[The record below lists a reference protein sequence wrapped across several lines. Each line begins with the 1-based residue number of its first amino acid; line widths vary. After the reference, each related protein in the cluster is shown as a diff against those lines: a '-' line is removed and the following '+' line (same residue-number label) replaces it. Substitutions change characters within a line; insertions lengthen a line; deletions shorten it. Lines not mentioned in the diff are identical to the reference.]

1 MQYAYVEGERHT
13 ASPGLRGE
21 CPHCGSV
28 VVSKCGDLK
37 VWHWSHLGKRHC
49 DRWWEPETEW
59 HRDWKGHFPT
69 DWHEV
74 GHLAPDGERHIAD
87 IKAPHGLVIEFQ
99 HSAIADVERTSRTT
113 FYGNMVWVV
122 DGLRRMRDRPRFLK
136 WRSDLRRDDSA
147 LWSLDFPEEV
157 LPREWF
163 DCQAPVFFDFGREQ
177 AIGPDDPVPKATKLW
192 CLLPRTPN
200 DGKFAS
206 RLLVQVS
213 VSDFIANAQT
223 GHPMP
228 NWADIPRQL
237 AEARHQAQIKAE
249 KEMQEQMKR
258 QRQYRWARRSAI
270 MGRRL

>member
-1 MQYAYVEGERHT
+1 M
-13 ASPGLRGE
+13 
-21 CPHCGSV
+21 
-28 VVSKCGDLK
+28 
-37 VWHWSHLGKRHC
+37 
-49 DRWWEPETEW
+49 
-59 HRDWKGHFPT
+59 
-69 DWHEV
+69 
-74 GHLAPDGERHIAD
+74 
-87 IKAPHGLVIEFQ
+87 
-99 HSAIADVERTSRTT
+99 
-113 FYGNMVWVV
+113 
-122 DGLRRMRDRPRFLK
+122 RRN
-136 WRSDLRRDDSA
+136 DST

-177 AIGPDDPVPKATKLW
+177 TVGPGDPVPKATKLW
-192 CLLPRTPN
+192 CLLPRTPH
-200 DGKFAS
+200 DGKFSS

-258 QRQYRWARRSAI
+258 QRQHRWARRNAI